1 MNEDKEMNLNEIN
14 KKFKKLAF
22 GLIIFSFIFPSFIG
36 KLIEIMA
43 LIILIYI
50 MSLNYEGKKRIL
62 VISINL
68 IILLIAIIFNFVTIN
83 K

>member
-14 KKFKKLAF
+14 KKFEKLAF

>member
-1 MNEDKEMNLNEIN
+1 MKTN
-14 KKFKKLAF
+14 KKLEKLAF

-36 KLIEIMA
+36 ELIEIMA

-50 MSLNYEGKKRIL
+50 MSLNYEGKKKIL

-68 IILLIAIIFNFVTIN
+68 IILLIAIIFNFVTVN